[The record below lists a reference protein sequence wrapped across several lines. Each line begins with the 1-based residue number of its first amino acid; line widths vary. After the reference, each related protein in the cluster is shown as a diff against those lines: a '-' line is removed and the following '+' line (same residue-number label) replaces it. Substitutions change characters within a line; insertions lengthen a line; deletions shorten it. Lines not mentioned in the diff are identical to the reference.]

1 MISSIHSLS
10 TEDLDRADAIHN
22 LGGGLD
28 MRVHLR
34 GNRNETGLCEVNGE
48 T

>member
-1 MISSIHSLS
+1 MIPSIRFLS
-10 TEDLDRADAIHN
+10 TEGLDRADAIHN

-28 MRVHLR
+28 MRVHLW
-34 GNRNETGLCEVNGE
+34 GNRNETELYEANGE